1 MTHAFKQRRGRIG
14 ALTFVLAGLF
24 GLAVLRL
31 IALVV
36 LQGPRLNSMARE
48 EHTAETELAAVRGP
62 IVDRHGEPMAL
73 SAETRSVYAR
83 PKKVLESNVA
93 DRSKL
98 AAALDMDPTELA
110 RRLAKPSPFIWLRR
124 RLDPAQASAAEALN
138 LDGVGAISEYKRFY
152 PESNLAGAVVGS
164 AGMDGQGLSGVE
176 LEYDK
181 LIRGEPVQ
189 LSFYHDALGHPILD
203 SPLAIKSS
211 QPGAQVEL
219 TIDGRIQ
226 SLAENE
232 LAQEVETSGAQ
243 RGAAIVLD
251 PWSGEVLALAN
262 VDAKPDPIHGR
273 LHDTAVQDAFEPGS
287 TMKGLL
293 ASIALSN
300 HAITQSEQ
308 IYCENGVYHLDGRTI
323 HDDSRHGYLDL
334 AGIIEVSSNIG
345 ASKIA
350 LRVGAK
356 RFYDGLRNFGIGR
369 KTGVDLPGE
378 ANGLLSKG
386 STWRQIEL
394 ANHGFGQG
402 VAVTPMQLAVAYSAI
417 ANGGNVVRPYVVK
430 SVSDAEGHVLLTH
443 TPQVIGRAIPPEVA
457 HQMNLLLRNVVN
469 GAGGTAHKA
478 QVDGF
483 IVAGKTGTA
492 QMVNPVTHGYFQN
505 RHVSSFVGFLP
516 ADDPKLLILVV
527 LYDVGHGHFG
537 GLVAAPVF
545 SEIAS
550 GAMRDLNVASS
561 EPAYDSASVMG
572 IDAFITKPHKKNV
585 DPMASIDPGVDYDT
599 ALVGKTT
606 PNFSGASL
614 RHALDMARQVG
625 ANLEVK
631 GQGYVVAQDPAAGN
645 ALSSAPIKLTLAPAG
660 AVNRESAAG
669 AVKRNSL
676 IAAQPKTRAGSK
688 AMILL
693 TEHDKAKRL
702 DPRIARAD

>member
-1 MTHAFKQRRGRIG
+1 MTYAFKQRRGRIG

-62 IVDRHGEPMAL
+62 IVDRHGDPMAL
-73 SAETRSVYAR
+73 SAETRSIYAR
-83 PKKVLESNVA
+83 PKKVLESTSA

-98 AAALDMDPTELA
+98 AAALNMDSTELA
-110 RRLAKPSPFIWLRR
+110 RRLAKPSPFVWLRR
-124 RLDPAQASAAEALN
+124 RLDPSQASAAEALN

-152 PESNLAGAVVGS
+152 PESSLAGAVVGS

-262 VDAKPDPIHGR
+262 VDAKPDPIHAR
-273 LHDTAVQDAFEPGS
+273 LKNAAVQDAFEPGS

-300 HAITQSEQ
+300 HAITTSEQ

-356 RFYDGLRNFGIGR
+356 RFYEGLRNFGIGR
-369 KTGVDLPGE
+369 KTGIDLPGE

-417 ANGGNVVRPYVVK
+417 ANGGSIVRPYVVK

-483 IVAGKTGTA
+483 TVAGKTGTA

-561 EPAYDSASVMG
+561 APAYDSASVLG
-572 IDAFITKPHKKNV
+572 IDAFATKPHKTNA
-585 DPMASIDPGVDYDT
+585 DPLSAIDPGADYDT
-599 ALVGKTT
+599 ALIGKTT

-614 RHALDMARQVG
+614 RHALDVARQVG

-631 GQGYVVAQDPAAGN
+631 GQGYVVAQEPAAGSV
-645 ALSSAPIKLTLAPAG
+645 LPSSPIKLTLAPAG
-660 AVNRESAAG
+660 ITNREPISG
-669 AVKRNSL
+669 KVKKISL
-676 IAAQPKTRAGSK
+676 TASRTVRR
-688 AMILL
+688 
-693 TEHDKAKRL
+693 EVR
-702 DPRIARAD
+702 